1 MASINFKQALV
12 GYLTSNPQGD
22 LNGFVQYL
30 EGQAAASAGSATSSG
45 PKRPKAGTLTGKV
58 WDLCDALFGADP
70 KAFTRK
76 AVLEAGR
83 AAGLN
88 DATITTQYQ
97 AWKTQKALTQ
107 KAETEKATAEAAT
120 QAEAGVGG
128 A

>member
-1 MASINFKQALV
+1 MALNFKQALV

-30 EGQAAASAGSATSSG
+30 EGQAAATSPKAGNG

-58 WDLCDALFGADP
+58 WDLCDALYGADP

-97 AWKTQKALTQ
+97 AWKTAQKAAPQAEQAPTMTQ
-107 KAETEKATAEAAT
+107 EEAAEAMTGTA
-120 QAEAGVGG
+120 Q
-128 A
+128 